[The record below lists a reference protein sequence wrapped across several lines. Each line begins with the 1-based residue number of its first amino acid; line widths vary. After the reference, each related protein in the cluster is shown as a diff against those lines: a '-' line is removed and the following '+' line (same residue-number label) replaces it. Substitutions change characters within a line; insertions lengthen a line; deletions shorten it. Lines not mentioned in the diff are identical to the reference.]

1 MFAISRQITGTPRLA
16 IISLMVFFIVG
27 LILLAFVDEEKAKE
41 AKLSGAF

>member
-1 MFAISRQITGTPRLA
+1 MTFPRVVEQRDLLRH
-16 IISLMVFFIVG
+16 STH